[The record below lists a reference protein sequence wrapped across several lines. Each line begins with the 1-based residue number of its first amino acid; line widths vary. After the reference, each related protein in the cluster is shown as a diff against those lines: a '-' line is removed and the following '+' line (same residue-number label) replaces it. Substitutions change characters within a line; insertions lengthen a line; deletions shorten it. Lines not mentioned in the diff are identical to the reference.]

1 MSRMEKSSRAMPI
14 VILLLSI
21 VGSLLIFS
29 LVYNYLTSSGVHF
42 PAWLIALSLIPTL
55 LVGWFY
61 FYSLK
66 LQNQVSKLNSEID
79 SLKTQVRSLVKSEDK
94 EEDFVEKKTD
104 YQAWVN
110 KLLPEFDKSDIEKY
124 SEALLAN
131 IAKSVDIVQGQFYL
145 KDSETGVFRFIS
157 GYAFYSET
165 PPPEYTEGETLAGQV
180 AKNKKLI
187 NIDNIPDGYITIL
200 SGLGKGSPKH
210 LIITPVLSPD
220 NQTIGIIELASFKP
234 FENDH
239 EELFSLLGRKLGEE
253 ISISK

>member
-104 YQAWVN
+104 YQVWVN